1 MATAT
6 ATTISV
12 NATVKWRIICRDA
25 LLAWT
30 GLHLVCLGVS
40 LLVARYSGRNWI
52 APWIS
57 YFDSGSFAAI
67 ASHGYQTLLLAAF
80 YPLFPITER
89 LVSPLTG
96 GNMLVAGTV
105 VSNIACLGA
114 FALIR
119 VWAERAYGQAIAW
132 RVLVY
137 LAGAPMALY
146 LLTSY
151 SETLFLLL
159 SVAVF
164 VAVQRCAWLAAGA
177 LAALAT
183 LCRPVGILLILVIAA
198 RAWYTHN
205 RLNWRVLV
213 ALAPAPLALLAFL
226 VFLWRQ
232 MGIWNAPSAAEWI
245 YFRRGFTWPWVGV
258 EQAIWA
264 LQHAPNPLLALG
276 VAADLASVA
285 CAVTLTYALARRWPA
300 VEERAVILYTAAA
313 VLVVLLVPYQ
323 MGHVWYYPPH
333 GLSNTNALTV
343 APRYF
348 SVVFP
353 LAVPLARLGA
363 RSRWIH
369 YTILAL
375 NMIALVWAV
384 AQFSQFQL
392 IE

>member
-6 ATTISV
+6 ATTTPLR
-12 NATVKWRIICRDA
+12 AAVKWRLMWRDS

-30 GLHLVCLGVS
+30 GLHLVGLGVS
-40 LLVARYSGRNWI
+40 LLVARFSGRNWI
-52 APWIS
+52 TPWIS
-57 YFDSGSFAAI
+57 YFDSVSFAAI
-67 ASHGYQTLLLAAF
+67 ASHGYQTLLLTAF
-80 YPLFPITER
+80 YPLYPITER
-89 LVSPLTG
+89 VVSPLTD
-96 GNMLVAGTV
+96 GNTLIAGTL
-105 VSNIACLGA
+105 VSNVACLGA
-114 FALIR
+114 FVLIR

-132 RVLVY
+132 RVLAY
-137 LAGAPMALY
+137 LASAPMALY

-151 SETLFLLL
+151 SEALFLLL

-183 LCRPVGILLILVIAA
+183 LCRPVGILLVMVIAA

-213 ALAPAPLALLAFL
+213 ALALAPIALLAFM

-232 MGIWNAPSAAEWI
+232 TGIWNAPSVAEWI
-245 YFRRGFTWPWVGV
+245 YFRRGFTWPWTGV

-264 LQHAPNPLLALG
+264 LQHAPNSLLALG
-276 VAADLASVA
+276 VAADLASVV
-285 CAVTLTYALARRWPA
+285 CAVALTFALARRWPDMA
-300 VEERAVILYTAAA
+300 ERAAILYTAAS
-313 VLVVLLVPYQ
+313 VLFVLLVPYQ
-323 MGHVWYYPPH
+323 MGHVWYHPPH

-353 LAVPLARLGA
+353 LAVPLARLGT

-369 YTILAL
+369 YIILAL
-375 NMIALVWAV
+375 NMIALTWAV
-384 AQFSQFQL
+384 AQFAQFQL